1 MLVVPDV
8 ARAQGGVFTRQQ
20 ARDAGFSAY
29 QIRERVRRGVW
40 RPLGPAA
47 FCLAATELDHRGAA
61 FAAGLST
68 RAVVSHW
75 SAALMHGLGVPDPA
89 PSIVGHVTSSRPLHI
104 NVPGVREHRL
114 RLFTEHVVET
124 QGLRVT
130 SVPRTVVDL
139 LALIHRQRAETLL
152 FRAVQQNWLDE
163 STLREFIRN
172 RSGWHGTPQL
182 RELAALLG
190 TGAHAVP
197 ERRLHAI
204 LDRAGIRYRAN
215 VSIQLP
221 HGGRAI
227 ADIWIEG
234 TRVLIE
240 VDGRRFHSDA
250 ETFQSDRERQNALV
264 NAGYTVL
271 RFTWL
276 DITQREAEVLATIRR
291 QLPARSA

>member
-1 MLVVPDV
+1 MLVVPEI
-8 ARAQGGVFTRQQ
+8 ARVQGGVFTRQQ

-29 QIRERVRRGVW
+29 QVRERVRRGVW

-47 FCLAATELDHRGAA
+47 FCLTALELDHRGAA
-61 FAAGLST
+61 FAAGLAT

-75 SAALMHGLGVPDPA
+75 SAAHIHGLHVSDPA
-89 PSIVGHVTSSRPLHI
+89 PGIIGHVTSSRPLHI

-114 RLFTEHVVET
+114 RLFAEHIVEA

-130 SVPRTVVDL
+130 SVQRTVVDL
-139 LALIHRQRAETLL
+139 LALLPRQRAETLL
-152 FRAVQQNWLDE
+152 FRAVQQKWLDE
-163 STLREFIRN
+163 ATLLEFIRN

-182 RELAALLG
+182 RGLAALLG

-204 LDRAGIRYRAN
+204 LDRAGIRYLAN
-215 VSIQLP
+215 VRIELP
-221 HGGRAI
+221 HRGLAI
-227 ADIWIEG
+227 ADIRIEG

-240 VDGRRFHSDA
+240 VDGRRYHSDA

-276 DITQREAEVLATIRR
+276 DITQREDQVLATIRR
-291 QLPARSA
+291 QLAAECA